1 MPPVLRSFQRDSEL
15 VSALNEAFGTRTGWV
30 QAVGEVEDVEVSVA
44 GAAGIGGAATRTSA
58 ARFTLVQLG
67 GPPGGPYGVLLARA
81 SGEGTELLAGKL
93 VRARV
98 VEVTA
103 MVLSAAPNAPA
114 ATTTTTTTTTTTATA
129 AAPGLDTK
137 AGSKWGAQAAA
148 RARALA
154 DSDDGGTEEEGLP
167 ERGDLVQHFAF
178 GLCEVVSVDGDKLTI
193 RDLTGTRRIREL
205 RTRHLRIEAPTEQDG
220 RRLFQL
226 VRRE

>member
-1 MPPVLRSFQRDSEL
+1 MPPVLRSLERDSEL
-15 VSALNEAFGTRTGWV
+15 VGALNEAFATRTGWV
-30 QAVGEVEDVEVSVA
+30 QALGEVEDVEVSVA
-44 GAAGIGGAATRTSA
+44 GAAGIGAAATRKSA

-67 GPPGGPYGVLLARA
+67 GPPGGPYGVMLARA

-103 MVLSAAPNAPA
+103 MVLAVAPNAPA
-114 ATTTTTTTTTTTATA
+114 ATTTSTSNATT
-129 AAPGLDTK
+129 APGLDTK

-154 DSDDGGTEEEGLP
+154 DSDDAGTEEGLP